1 MGIWKKIGKGAK
13 VAGEIAFP
21 RRAEAVR
28 EIIRPIKNHQPP
40 EGPPKLKTQPTAAPT
55 RKVKAVG
62 ISGVIA
68 ALLVLLLGR
77 LDIEVDAETATALA
91 GLFIALAA
99 YLTKSRE
106 GE

>member
-13 VAGEIAFP
+13 VVGEVAFP
-21 RRAEAVR
+21 RRAEAIRGV
-28 EIIRPIKNHQPP
+28 IRPP
-40 EGPPKLKTQPTAAPT
+40 LKEQPTAKPT

-77 LDIEVDAETATALA
+77 LGVEVDAETATALA
-91 GLFIALAA
+91 GAFMALAA
-99 YLTKSRE
+99 YFTKSME

>member
-13 VAGEIAFP
+13 VVGEVAFP

-28 EIIRPIKNHQPP
+28 EIIRP
-40 EGPPKLKTQPTAAPT
+40 LKKQPTVAPT

-62 ISGVIA
+62 ISGVVA
-68 ALLVLLLGR
+68 ALLVILLARFGVEI
-77 LDIEVDAETATALA
+77 DSETATSLA
-91 GLFIALAA
+91 VAFVAMVA